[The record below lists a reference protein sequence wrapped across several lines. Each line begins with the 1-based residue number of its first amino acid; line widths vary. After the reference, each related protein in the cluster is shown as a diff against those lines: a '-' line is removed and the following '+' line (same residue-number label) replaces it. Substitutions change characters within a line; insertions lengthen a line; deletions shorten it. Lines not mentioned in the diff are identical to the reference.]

1 MRPSSEAFAPLG
13 MPAFR
18 WFFAARLVSTAGSA
32 MAPVALVFA
41 VLHITDSASALGQV
55 LAARS
60 IPLVLFLLI
69 GGVICDRFPRR
80 TVLIVAHVL
89 SALTQSAA
97 AVLVI
102 TGQAEL
108 WHLVV
113 LEALNGATTAFTMP
127 AILGMVPQL
136 VDRAHLQ
143 QANAL
148 LAFSRSGMA
157 ILGPSVAALLVVT
170 VGPGWALLADS
181 LTWLVAAIL
190 MVPIRVVEPA
200 AGRGGS
206 LSLLSE
212 LRSGWSVF
220 IGATWLWVVVLACGI
235 LNAIHAGAW
244 NTLGPLA
251 ALQLPAIGE
260 RGWGLALSA
269 EAIGLLLVTLV
280 MLRAK
285 IVHPLRWG
293 VPAMT
298 LLALPL
304 LALGAA
310 ADLWVLVAAAF
321 LAGAGV
327 QVFMVTWQT
336 AIQEN
341 IPERYLSRVSAYDS
355 IGSFAAI
362 PLGQLAVGPI
372 AAGGDVTG
380 VIWWAGWVFVVVLA
394 ITLAVPAVRNLR
406 RPSQA
411 SSTDGK
417 GTAGEGPAPDPS
429 APAVDHRGA
438 RRDRSRARARSVG
451 RERDVARDHAA
462 HERAER
468 EQAAGLGGV
477 GNRRGVPD
485 AGPEGGR
492 SESAAT
498 TRLRRLMRH
507 ASDQRRNTVAVKDI
521 RLFGDPVLRTPAAPV
536 VDFDKELRRLV
547 ADLTDTMR
555 DAPGA
560 GLAAPQIGV
569 GLRVFTWWVD
579 DELGHL
585 CNPVLD
591 LSDEMQDGEEGCLS
605 FPGIYYDTPRA
616 MRVVAKGMSM
626 HGEPVTIE
634 GSELLAR
641 CIQHETDHLD
651 GILFIDRMDK
661 AQRRLAMK
669 AIREAEWAGGPTPT
683 VKLSPHSTFGR
694 GL

>member
-13 MPAFR
+13 LSAFR

-41 VLHITDSASALGQV
+41 VLHVTDSASALGQV

-60 IPLVLFLLI
+60 IPLVVFLLI
-69 GGVICDRFPRR
+69 GGVISDRFPRR
-80 TVLIVAHVL
+80 NVLIVAHTL
-89 SALTQSAA
+89 SALTQGAA
-97 AVLVI
+97 AYLVI
-102 TGQAEL
+102 SGHAEL

-127 AILGMVPQL
+127 AILGMIPQL

-157 ILGPSVAALLVVT
+157 ILGPSAAALLVVT
-170 VGPGWALLADS
+170 VGPGWALLADA
-181 LTWLVAAIL
+181 LTWFAAAIL

-200 AGRGGS
+200 RGEVGGHS
-206 LSLLSE
+206 LVSE

-251 ALQLPAIGE
+251 ALQLPGIGE

-280 MLRAK
+280 MLRAR

-304 LALGAA
+304 LALGAGT
-310 ADLWVLVAAAF
+310 DMWVLVFAAF

-372 AAGGDVTG
+372 AAGGDVRG
-380 VIWWAGWVFVVVLA
+380 VIWWAGWVFVAVLA
-394 ITLAVPAVRNLR
+394 LTLAVPAVRNLR
-406 RPSQA
+406 RPDRTPSHV
-411 SSTDGK
+411 DV
-417 GTAGEGPAPDPS
+417 GPATDEGDGEAPGDRSAATATQMGRSEDARPEADPLRARREHS
-429 APAVDHRGA
+429 RGRDRGA
-438 RRDRSRARARSVG
+438 RRDRGVG
-451 RERDVARDHAA
+451 R
-462 HERAER
+462 
-468 EQAAGLGGV
+468 LGGV
-477 GNRRGVPD
+477 GGVGGLGRDREGARDPVGHD
-485 AGPEGGR
+485 RAECERNPGPG
-492 SESAAT
+492 AT
-498 TRLRRLMRH
+498 AHRH
-507 ASDQRRNTVAVKDI
+507 ASPDPGLQSDRSSVG
-521 RLFGDPVLRTPAAPV
+521 GD
-536 VDFDKELRRLV
+536 
-547 ADLTDTMR
+547 
-555 DAPGA
+555 
-560 GLAAPQIGV
+560 
-569 GLRVFTWWVD
+569 
-579 DELGHL
+579 
-585 CNPVLD
+585 
-591 LSDEMQDGEEGCLS
+591 
-605 FPGIYYDTPRA
+605 
-616 MRVVAKGMSM
+616 
-626 HGEPVTIE
+626 EPT
-634 GSELLAR
+634 A
-641 CIQHETDHLD
+641 
-651 GILFIDRMDK
+651 
-661 AQRRLAMK
+661 
-669 AIREAEWAGGPTPT
+669 
-683 VKLSPHSTFGR
+683 
-694 GL
+694 

>member
-13 MPAFR
+13 LSAFR

-80 TVLIVAHVL
+80 TVLIVSHVL

-97 AVLVI
+97 AFLVI

-157 ILGPSVAALLVVT
+157 ILGPSGAAMLVVT
-170 VGPGWALLADS
+170 VGPGWALLADA

-190 MVPIRVVEPA
+190 MVPIRLVEPA
-200 AGRGGS
+200 AAGRGSQS
-206 LSLLSE
+206 LVSE

-251 ALQLPAIGE
+251 ALRLPAIGE

-293 VPAMT
+293 VPAMA

-304 LALGAA
+304 LALGAG

-380 VIWWAGWVFVVVLA
+380 VIWWAGWIFVLVLA
-394 ITLAVPAVRNLR
+394 VTLAVPAVRNLR
-406 RPSQA
+406 RPDQGA
-411 SSTDGK
+411 TTDRQGH
-417 GTAGEGPAPDPS
+417 APDPS
-429 APAVDHRGA
+429 NPSNPSDPSDPCNPSDPSTLSVETRGT
-438 RRDRSRARARSVG
+438 RRDRSRVRARSAG
-451 RERDVARDHAA
+451 HERDTARDRAA
-462 HERAER
+462 HERLDCDR
-468 EQAAGLGGV
+468 TAGLGSAG
-477 GNRRGVPD
+477 RRRTARDPD
-485 AGPEGGR
+485 PGPEGGR
-492 SESAAT
+492 S
-498 TRLRRLMRH
+498 
-507 ASDQRRNTVAVKDI
+507 
-521 RLFGDPVLRTPAAPV
+521 
-536 VDFDKELRRLV
+536 
-547 ADLTDTMR
+547 
-555 DAPGA
+555 
-560 GLAAPQIGV
+560 GV
-569 GLRVFTWWVD
+569 G
-579 DELGHL
+579 
-585 CNPVLD
+585 
-591 LSDEMQDGEEGCLS
+591 GE
-605 FPGIYYDTPRA
+605 
-616 MRVVAKGMSM
+616 V
-626 HGEPVTIE
+626 
-634 GSELLAR
+634 
-641 CIQHETDHLD
+641 
-651 GILFIDRMDK
+651 
-661 AQRRLAMK
+661 
-669 AIREAEWAGGPTPT
+669 GPA
-683 VKLSPHSTFGR
+683 
-694 GL
+694 